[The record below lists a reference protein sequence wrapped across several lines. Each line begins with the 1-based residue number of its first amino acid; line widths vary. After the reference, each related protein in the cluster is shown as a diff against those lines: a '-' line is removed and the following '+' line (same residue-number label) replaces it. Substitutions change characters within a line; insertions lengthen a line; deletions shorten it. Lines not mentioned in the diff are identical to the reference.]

1 MVHTQNILLMGALF
15 YYFNE
20 YLWLY
25 LKAQETG
32 EERGKKRR
40 VHLSYFGPHH
50 SPHMTLQST
59 YDYRL
64 SSVIFSCAQSWESTQ
79 QKGQHCLRPIKICN
93 VTLTCS
99 CLWLSGTVL
108 MRPKFWKHH
117 QITQN
122 ILADESPICLRAILH
137 TLAHFLL
144 PPLPPSG
151 SFKALLQTSGTDS
164 WRWSCLFLVTLLQ
177 SGRGRVNP
185 ISLFQVPY
193 SFQGCHRGRTPE
205 TQVVA

>member
-15 YYFNE
+15 YFNG

-32 EERGKKRR
+32 EERGKRR

-50 SPHMTLQST
+50 SPHMTSQST

-64 SSVIFSCAQSWESTQ
+64 SSVIFSCAQSWEPTQ
-79 QKGQHCLRPIKICN
+79 QKGQHCLRPIKIRN

-122 ILADESPICLRAILH
+122 ILADESPICLRAGIS
-137 TLAHFLL
+137 HFAYISS
-144 PPLPPSG
+144 LPPSTPPP
-151 SFKALLQTSGTDS
+151 KWLL
-164 WRWSCLFLVTLLQ
+164 
-177 SGRGRVNP
+177 
-185 ISLFQVPY
+185 
-193 SFQGCHRGRTPE
+193 
-205 TQVVA
+205 